1 MDLNTKTLLEAF
13 NLLLENLGLQQNIW
27 GYTVSLFVLTI
38 LLILKLFFLTCIAKY
53 FKNCKKSNFE
63 LTDLEL

>member
-1 MDLNTKTLLEAF
+1 MDLTTKTLLEAF

-27 GYTVSLFVLTI
+27 GYTVSLFLLTI

-53 FKNCKKSNFE
+53 FQNCKKSNFE
-63 LTDLEL
+63 LTDLDI

>member
-1 MDLNTKTLLEAF
+1 MDLDTKTLLEAF
-13 NLLLENLGLQQNIW
+13 NLLLEKLGLQQDIW

-53 FKNCKKSNFE
+53 FKNCKKSSFE